1 MVACQLVPE
10 RFRKP
15 VEKESK
21 APQGLVAFEDLASLG
36 ARAAVNVARVA

>member
-1 MVACQLVPE
+1 MVACQLVPK
-10 RFRKP
+10 RFHNA

-36 ARAAVNVARVA
+36 ASAAVNVARGA